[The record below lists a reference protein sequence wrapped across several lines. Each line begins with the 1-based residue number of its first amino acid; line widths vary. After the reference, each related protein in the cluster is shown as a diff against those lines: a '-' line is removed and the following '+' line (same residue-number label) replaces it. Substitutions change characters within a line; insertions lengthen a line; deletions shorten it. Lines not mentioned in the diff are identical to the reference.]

1 MLAFLLQSTNPFYW
15 CASVFLRRSKHTL
28 PVPGVGKYALIRH
41 VWLCVSQVHICF
53 ASCSLKLPHTHV
65 PLHIALG
72 AAESEEDKKCC
83 VRAKL
88 LQLCLSVC
96 GILQARIL
104 EWVAIEVLLSN
115 CKENAFYHQ
124 FSLWVNILKEISMV
138 SSA

>member
-1 MLAFLLQSTNPFYW
+1 MLAFSLQSTNPFYW
-15 CASVFLRRSKHTL
+15 CASVFLQRSKYTL
-28 PVPGVGKYALIRH
+28 PVPGVGKYALIHH

-53 ASCSLKLPHTHV
+53 ASCPLKLPHTHV

-72 AAESEEDKKCC
+72 AAESEEDRKCC

-104 EWVAIEVLLSN
+104 EWVAMP
-115 CKENAFYHQ
+115 
-124 FSLWVNILKEISMV
+124 FSMG
-138 SSA
+138 SSQPRD